1 MQGGKQFVFLHV
13 LTVHLKR
20 TRWTRSQ
27 AKRRIWDS
35 AMRLLW
41 YSPAAEIRNVWIL
54 ISIQSSRLKCPLF
67 WTTMQT
73 TRMSQHL
80 KLIKRSTCRCNRI
93 SVISAFSL
101 YQIFIETLRFCLAHT
116 NTKTEKKNAS
126 LTLQTDQLISTSI
139 CNARTVALM
148 AVIQNS
154 RTTIGWQQK
163 DLNPSHRAASELD
176 STVHQKYMTC
186 VFLTGFPCV
195 ARIYD

>member
-1 MQGGKQFVFLHV
+1 
-13 LTVHLKR
+13 
-20 TRWTRSQ
+20 
-27 AKRRIWDS
+27 
-35 AMRLLW
+35 
-41 YSPAAEIRNVWIL
+41 
-54 ISIQSSRLKCPLF
+54 
-67 WTTMQT
+67 
-73 TRMSQHL
+73 MSQHL

-195 ARIYD
+195 ARIYDQKFGWAGKHCIIYISFFFSQDLWELETFAFTLIGRMSDFTMLCRKKTSRKWLM

>member
-35 AMRLLW
+35 VMRLLW

-116 NTKTEKKNAS
+116 NTKTEKKKCIPNPS
-126 LTLQTDQLISTSI
+126 DWSTYFNLNMQ
-139 CNARTVALM
+139 C
-148 AVIQNS
+148 QNS
-154 RTTIGWQQK
+154 STHGCDSKFQDHNWMATERFKSIAQ
-163 DLNPSHRAASELD
+163 SSFRAGLDGASE
-176 STVHQKYMTC
+176 
-186 VFLTGFPCV
+186 
-195 ARIYD
+195 IYDLCIFDRLSMCC